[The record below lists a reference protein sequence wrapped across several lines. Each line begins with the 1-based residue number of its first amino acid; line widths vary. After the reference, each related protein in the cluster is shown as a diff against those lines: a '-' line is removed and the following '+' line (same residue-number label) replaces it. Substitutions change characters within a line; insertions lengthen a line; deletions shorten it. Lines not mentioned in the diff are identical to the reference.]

1 MISKKMAKIMNEQ
14 ITKELFSGY
23 LYLSMAS
30 YFEVE
35 NLPGIATWMRVQA
48 QEETSHA
55 MIFFNY
61 MADQGERALM
71 GAIAAPETSFKSTL
85 DVFEKTLAH
94 EKTVTAS
101 IYKLLDQAVADHD
114 YATQNFLQWFVKEQ
128 VEEEKNA
135 DTIIGKLKRIG
146 KSEDGLF
153 MLDKEL
159 AARVFVLPAPLAG
172 GAA

>member
-1 MISKKMAKIMNEQ
+1 MISKKMAKIINEQ
-14 ITKELFSGY
+14 ITKEMYSAY

-30 YFEVE
+30 YFEVG

-48 QEETSHA
+48 QEETAHG

-61 MADQGERALM
+61 LADHGERALM
-71 GAIAAPETSFKSTL
+71 GTIDTPVTNFKSVL
-85 DVFEKTLAH
+85 AVFEMTLAH

-101 IYKLLDQAVADHD
+101 IYKLLDQSLADHD

-146 KSEDGLF
+146 KSEDGLY
-153 MLDKEL
+153 MLDREL
-159 AARVFVLPAPLAG
+159 AARVFVMPAPLVA

>member
-1 MISKKMAKIMNEQ
+1 MISKKMAKIINEQ
-14 ITKELFSGY
+14 ITKELYSGY

-35 NLPGIATWMRVQA
+35 NLPGIANWMRVQA
-48 QEETSHA
+48 QEETAHG

-61 MADQGERALM
+61 LADHGERALF
-71 GAIAAPETSFKSTL
+71 GAIDAPATDFKSVL
-85 DVFEKTLAH
+85 AVFEMTLEH

-101 IYKLLDQAVADHD
+101 IYKLVDQSVTDHD

-146 KSEDGLF
+146 KSEDGIY
-153 MLDKEL
+153 MLDREL
-159 AARVFVLPAPLAG
+159 AARIFAMPAPLAT